1 MHVVDADGRKYV
13 DLTAAFGVAAAGH
26 ANRRVVQAGC
36 RQLRRL
42 PHAMGDVHPHALKAE
57 LARALSART
66 YEHWTAHQVGGA
78 ERGRVVFGNSGFE
91 AVEAALKTAM
101 LATGRRGVIGFERGY
116 HGLGYGAL
124 NLTRRALFH
133 RPFIEQLGG
142 FGEQLP
148 FPVKTESLQGVGN
161 RLTERLGRGGVG
173 AVLVEP
179 IQGRGGLRVPPRG
192 FLKLL
197 RGVCDEHGVLLIVDE
212 VYTGFGRAGT
222 WFASEQDAVVPDLVC
237 LGKAMT
243 GGFPLSACVGRAS
256 LMEEAWPKS
265 EGEAIHTSTFLGH
278 PVGCAMALE
287 QMREIERL
295 GLVEKSARRGRELL
309 AMLGSLGTASSD
321 LRFSVRGRGLMV
333 GVEFIRRD
341 GGPAGPLVVRVV
353 QGMLDRGFLVLP
365 EGEHGEVLVFT
376 PPLIVRRSQ
385 LAAAVEAL
393 CEAVGEL

>member
-1 MHVVDADGRKYV
+1 MQVVDVEGRKYV

-26 ANRRVVQAGC
+26 ANRRVVQAAC

-57 LARALSART
+57 LARVLSVRT
-66 YEHWTAHQVGGA
+66 FEKWTEGRVGGV

-116 HGLGYGAL
+116 HGLGYGTL
-124 NLTRRALFH
+124 NLTRRALFQ
-133 RPFIEQLGG
+133 RPFVEQLGG

-148 FPVKTESLQGVGN
+148 YPVGVKEMEALGN
-161 RLTERLGRGGVG
+161 RLADRLGRGGVG

-179 IQGRGGLRVPPRG
+179 IQGRGGVRVPPRG

-197 RGVCDEHGVLLIVDE
+197 RSVCDEHSVLLIVDE
-212 VYTGFGRAGT
+212 IYTGFGRVGA
-222 WFASEQDAVVPDLVC
+222 WFACEQEGVVPDLIC
-237 LGKAMT
+237 LGKALT
-243 GGFPLSACVGRAS
+243 GGFPLSACVGRAA
-256 LMEEAWPKS
+256 LMESAWPKS
-265 EGEAIHTSTFLGH
+265 DGEAIHTSTFLGH

-287 QMREIERL
+287 HMHEIERL
-295 GLVEKSARRGRELL
+295 SLVEKSAKRGRELL
-309 AMLGSLGTASSD
+309 AMLCSLGSASAD
-321 LRFSVRGRGLMV
+321 LRFAVRGRGLMV
-333 GVEFIRRD
+333 GVEFIRPD
-341 GGPAGPLVVRVV
+341 GGPVTSLVTQVV
-353 QGMLDRGFLVLP
+353 LGMLDRGFLVLP
-365 EGEHGEVLVFT
+365 EGEHGEVLALT

-385 LAAAVEAL
+385 LAGAVEAL